1 MTINTIKHLAYILRL
16 KPEELLQI
24 VNNVNQYYYEKK
36 EPKLDK
42 ENNPKFK
49 NGIQQF
55 RILTPSKEPLKSIQE
70 KIHKRILL
78 KIKLPDYAFGG
89 VKGRDNV
96 QNALRHKGKKFNFT
110 TDLSNY
116 FPSISS
122 SQVFKMYRSNGFSPS
137 VSQILTKLTTYEGKL
152 PQGTPTS
159 PTISNLVFVPTGLRL
174 NSLAEKNKI
183 TFTSFIDDL
192 TFSSPIDF
200 KDLTFQ
206 FIDIITE
213 NFILSHKKTFYKTY
227 RPTITGIV
235 VTNNYLYL
243 PENFKKKLTN
253 LEGKTVEQINGLK
266 NYESKVL
273 NTNIKNKP
281 K

>member
-1 MTINTIKHLAYILRL
+1 MAINTIKHLAYILRS
-16 KPEELLQI
+16 KPDDLLQI
-24 VNNVNQYYYEKK
+24 VDNINQYYYEKK

-42 ENNPKFK
+42 ENKPKFK
-49 NGIQQF
+49 NGVQQF
-55 RILTPSKEPLKSIQE
+55 RIITPSKEPLKAIQE
-70 KIHKRILL
+70 KIHRNILL
-78 KIKLPDYAFGG
+78 KITLPDYAYGG

-96 QNALRHKGKKFNFT
+96 QNALKHRGKKFNFT

-122 SQVFKMYRSNGFSPS
+122 HQVFLMFRRNGFSPT
-137 VSQILTKLTTYEGKL
+137 VAQILTKLTTYDGKL

-159 PTISNLVFVPTGLRL
+159 PTISNLVFVPTGEKL
-174 NSLAEKNKI
+174 NELVKKNEI
-183 TFTSFIDDL
+183 TFTTFIDDL
-192 TFSSPIDF
+192 TFSSPKDF
-200 KDLTFQ
+200 KELTLQ
-206 FIDIITE
+206 FIEMISE

-243 PENFKKKLTN
+243 PENFKKKLEN
-253 LEGKTVEQINGLK
+253 LEGKTEEQINGLK
-266 NYESKVL
+266 NYEAKVL
-273 NTNIKNKP
+273 KANIKRK

>member
-16 KPEELLQI
+16 KPEELLHI
-24 VNNVNQYYYEKK
+24 ANNVNQYYYEKR
-36 EPKLDK
+36 EAKLDK

-49 NGIQQF
+49 NGVQQF
-55 RILTPSKEPLKSIQE
+55 RVITPSREPLKSIQE
-70 KIHKRILL
+70 KIHRRILL
-78 KIKLPDYAFGG
+78 KIQLPDYAFGG

-122 SQVFKMYRSNGFSPS
+122 SQVFKMFRNNGFSPS

-159 PTISNLVFVPTGLRL
+159 PTISNLVFVPTGQKLYT
-174 NSLAEKNKI
+174 LAEKNKI

-192 TFSSPIDF
+192 TFSSPHDF
-200 KDLTFQ
+200 KELTHQ
-206 FIDIITE
+206 FIEIITE

-243 PENFKKKLTN
+243 PENFKKKLEN
-253 LEGKTVEQINGLK
+253 LEGKTEEQINGLK
-266 NYESKVL
+266 NYEAKVL
-273 NTNIKNKP
+273 NTNKK
-281 K
+281 KKSK